1 MQWQRGKTGLKRIAV
16 FASGGGTDFQS
27 VIDANEREHFCE
39 IACLIASKEGIG
51 AIDRAK
57 KHGIPYGVYAKKD
70 YPDLEELYKKL
81 AFHLNMLGVDYI
93 VLAGWLKIIPESFI
107 KTFEDRIINIHP
119 SLIPAFCGSGYYGLK
134 VHSAVIE
141 YGAKI
146 SGCTVHFVN
155 EVPDGGAIIA
165 QRAVEVKDDDTPES
179 LQVRILEVEHELLP
193 YCVKQLCLGNII
205 KQDRKVTI
213 KSGR

>member
-1 MQWQRGKTGLKRIAV
+1 MKRIAV

-51 AIDRAK
+51 AIDRAQR
-57 KHGIPYGVYAKKD
+57 HGIPHAVYAKND

-93 VLAGWLKIIPESFI
+93 VLAGWLKIIPQSFI

-119 SLIPAFCGSGYYGLK
+119 SLIPAFCGSGFYGLK
-134 VHSAVIE
+134 VHQAVID

-155 EVPDGGAIIA
+155 EIPDGGAIIA
-165 QRAVEVKDDDTPES
+165 QRAVEVKDGDSAES
-179 LQVRILEVEHELLP
+179 LQSRILEEEHKLLP
-193 YCVKQLCLGNII
+193 WCVKQLCLGNVVKDGRKVII
-205 KQDRKVTI
+205 K
-213 KSGR
+213 